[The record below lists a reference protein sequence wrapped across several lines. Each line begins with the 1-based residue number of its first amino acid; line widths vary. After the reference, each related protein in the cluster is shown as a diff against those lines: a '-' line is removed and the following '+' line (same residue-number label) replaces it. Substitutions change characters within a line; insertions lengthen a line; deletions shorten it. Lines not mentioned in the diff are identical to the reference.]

1 MLLCVFEPTLRDRYY
16 LLGGVIKVDLITGLP
31 IHPLINHGVAV
42 LVPLAAIGALLV
54 IFIPKLRLNYSPLV
68 LVTVLLAT
76 VSAFVAT
83 QSGEALA
90 ERVGLPNA
98 HATQGERLSYVVLA
112 FAILFT
118 IWFALEKSDRLR
130 ERVANLGNRAL
141 KVVIPIT
148 AISSFILT
156 ILVGHSGAEAT
167 WKDRID
173 QTQATALEETGP
185 KPINP
190 AGTINLSNSEIK
202 SHNLKSDCW
211 SIVNGNVYNLTT
223 YVQRHPGGASVIAN
237 ICGKDGSKAFLNQHN
252 TKSKPNN
259 VLSSFLLGPVGAS
272 ISAEVGQKVI
282 APPAASNGD
291 ESDEESDDESNEES
305 DDN

>member
-1 MLLCVFEPTLRDRYY
+1 M
-16 LLGGVIKVDLITGLP
+16 DLITGLP

-54 IFIPKLRLNYSPLV
+54 MFIPKFRNTYTPLV

-76 VSAFVAT
+76 ISAFIAT
-83 QSGEALA
+83 QSGEALS

-98 HATQGERLSYVVLA
+98 HATQGERLSYVVLI

-118 IWFALEKSDRLR
+118 VWFALEKTDRIR
-130 ERVANLGNRAL
+130 EVFASLFKKVL

-148 AISSFILT
+148 AISSFVLT

-167 WKDRID
+167 WKDRIN
-173 QTQATALEETGP
+173 QNQATALAETGP

-190 AGTINLSNSEIK
+190 AGTISLTNSEIK
-202 SHNLKSDCW
+202 THSSRSDCW
-211 SIVNGNVYNLTT
+211 SIVNANVYNLTS
-223 YVQRHPGGASVIAN
+223 YVKNHPGGASVIEN
-237 ICGKDGSKAFLNQHN
+237 ICGKNGSKAFVNQHN
-252 TKSKPNN
+252 TQGKPNN

-282 APPAASNGD
+282 EPPVAGQGN
-291 ESDEESDDESNEES
+291 ESDDESDDES
-305 DDN
+305 DED

>member
-1 MLLCVFEPTLRDRYY
+1 M
-16 LLGGVIKVDLITGLP
+16 DLITGLP

-76 VSAFVAT
+76 VSAFIAT

-112 FAILFT
+112 FAILFS
-118 IWFALEKSDRLR
+118 IWFALEKSERTR
-130 ERVANLGNRAL
+130 ERVANLGKRVL

-148 AISSFILT
+148 AISSFVLT
-156 ILVGHSGAEAT
+156 ILVGHSGAQAT
-167 WKDRID
+167 WQDRID
-173 QTQATALEETGP
+173 QTQATALAETGP

-202 SHNLKSDCW
+202 THNLKSDCW
-211 SIVNGNVYNLTT
+211 SIVNGNVYNLTS
-223 YVQRHPGGASVIAN
+223 YVKSHPGGASVIAN
-237 ICGKDGSKAFLNQHN
+237 ICGKDGSKAFVNQHN
-252 TKSKPNN
+252 TQGKPNN

-272 ISAEVGQKVI
+272 ITAEAGKKVI
-282 APPAASNGD
+282 EPPVAGKGD
-291 ESDEESDDESNEES
+291 ESDEESDED
-305 DDN
+305 

>member
-1 MLLCVFEPTLRDRYY
+1 M
-16 LLGGVIKVDLITGLP
+16 DLITGLP

-112 FAILFT
+112 FAILFS
-118 IWFALEKSDRLR
+118 IWFALEKSERTR
-130 ERVANLGNRAL
+130 ERVANLGKRVL

-148 AISSFILT
+148 AISSFVLT
-156 ILVGHSGAEAT
+156 ILVGHSGAQAT

-202 SHNLKSDCW
+202 THNLKSDCW

-237 ICGKDGSKAFLNQHN
+237 ICGKDGSKAFVNEHN

-291 ESDEESDDESNEES
+291 ESDEESDDESDEES
-305 DDN
+305 DDD

>member
-1 MLLCVFEPTLRDRYY
+1 M
-16 LLGGVIKVDLITGLP
+16 DLITGLP

-54 IFIPKLRLNYSPLV
+54 IFIPKLRLNYAPLV

-112 FAILFT
+112 FAILFS
-118 IWFALEKSDRLR
+118 IWFALEKSERTR
-130 ERVANLGNRAL
+130 ERVANLGKRVL

-148 AISSFILT
+148 AISSFVLT
-156 ILVGHSGAEAT
+156 ILVGHSGAQAT

-202 SHNLKSDCW
+202 THNLKSDCW

-252 TKSKPNN
+252 NKSKPNN

-291 ESDEESDDESNEES
+291 ESDEESDDESDEES
-305 DDN
+305 DDD

>member
-1 MLLCVFEPTLRDRYY
+1 M
-16 LLGGVIKVDLITGLP
+16 DLITGLP

-54 IFIPKLRLNYSPLV
+54 IFIPKLKLNYSPLV

-76 VSAFVAT
+76 ISAFIAT
-83 QSGEALA
+83 QSGEALS

-112 FAILFT
+112 FAILFS
-118 IWFALEKSDRLR
+118 IWFALEKSERTR
-130 ERVANLGNRAL
+130 ERVANLGKRVL

-148 AISSFILT
+148 AISSFVLT
-156 ILVGHSGAEAT
+156 ILVGHSGAQAT

-202 SHNLKSDCW
+202 THNLKSDCW
-211 SIVNGNVYNLTT
+211 SIVNGNVYNLTS
-223 YVQRHPGGASVIAN
+223 YVKSHPGGASVIAN
-237 ICGKDGSKAFLNQHN
+237 ICGKDGSKAFVNQHN
-252 TKSKPNN
+252 TQGKPNN

-272 ISAEVGQKVI
+272 ITAEAGQKVI
-282 APPAASNGD
+282 EPPVAGKGD
-291 ESDEESDDESNEES
+291 ESDEESDED
-305 DDN
+305 

>member
-1 MLLCVFEPTLRDRYY
+1 M
-16 LLGGVIKVDLITGLP
+16 DLITGLP

-54 IFIPKLRLNYSPLV
+54 MFIPKFRNTYTPLV

-76 VSAFVAT
+76 ISAFIAT
-83 QSGEALA
+83 QSGEALS

-98 HATQGERLSYVVLA
+98 HATQGERLSYGVLT

-118 IWFALEKSDRLR
+118 VWFALEKTDRISEVFASLFKK
-130 ERVANLGNRAL
+130 VL

-148 AISSFILT
+148 AISSFVLT

-167 WKDRID
+167 WKDRIN
-173 QTQATALEETGP
+173 QNQATALAETGP

-190 AGTINLSNSEIK
+190 AGTISLTNSEIK
-202 SHNLKSDCW
+202 THSSRSDCW
-211 SIVNGNVYNLTT
+211 SIVNANVYNLTS
-223 YVQRHPGGASVIAN
+223 YVKNHPGGATVIEN
-237 ICGKDGSKAFLNQHN
+237 ICGKNGSKAFVNQHN
-252 TKSKPNN
+252 TQGKPNN

-282 APPAASNGD
+282 EPPVAGQGN
-291 ESDEESDDESNEES
+291 ESDDESDE
-305 DDN
+305 D

>member
-1 MLLCVFEPTLRDRYY
+1 M
-16 LLGGVIKVDLITGLP
+16 DLITGLP

-76 VSAFVAT
+76 VSAFIAT
-83 QSGEALA
+83 QSGEALS

-112 FAILFT
+112 FAILFS
-118 IWFALEKSDRLR
+118 IWFALEKSQRTR
-130 ERVANLGNRAL
+130 ERVANLGKRVL

-148 AISSFILT
+148 AISSFVLT
-156 ILVGHSGAEAT
+156 ILVGHSGAQAT
-167 WKDRID
+167 WQDRID

-185 KPINP
+185 KPINS

-202 SHNLKSDCW
+202 THNLKSDCW
-211 SIVNGNVYNLTT
+211 SIVNANVYNLTS
-223 YVQRHPGGASVIAN
+223 YVKSHPGGASVIAN
-237 ICGKDGSKAFLNQHN
+237 ICGNDGSKAFVNQHN
-252 TKSKPNN
+252 TQGKPNN

-272 ISAEVGQKVI
+272 ITAEAGKKVI
-282 APPAASNGD
+282 EPPVAGKGD
-291 ESDEESDDESNEES
+291 ESDEESDED
-305 DDN
+305 

>member
-1 MLLCVFEPTLRDRYY
+1 M
-16 LLGGVIKVDLITGLP
+16 DLITGLP
-31 IHPLINHGVAV
+31 IHPLINHGVVV

-76 VSAFVAT
+76 GSAFIAT
-83 QSGEALA
+83 ESGEALS

-112 FAILFT
+112 FAILFSF
-118 IWFALEKSDRLR
+118 WFVLEKSERTR
-130 ERVANLGNRAL
+130 ERVANLGKRVL
-141 KVVIPIT
+141 KVAIPIT
-148 AISSFILT
+148 AISSFVLT
-156 ILVGHSGAEAT
+156 ILVGHSGAQAT

-190 AGTINLSNSEIK
+190 AGTINLTNSEINA
-202 SHNLKSDCW
+202 HNLKSDCW

-223 YVQRHPGGASVIAN
+223 YVKSHPGGASVIAN
-237 ICGKDGSKAFLNQHN
+237 ICGKDGSKAFVNQHN
-252 TKSKPNN
+252 TQGKPNK

-272 ISAEVGQKVI
+272 IAAEAGKKVI
-282 APPAASNGD
+282 EPPVAGKGD
-291 ESDEESDDESNEES
+291 ESDEESDEES
-305 DDN
+305 DDD

>member
-1 MLLCVFEPTLRDRYY
+1 M
-16 LLGGVIKVDLITGLP
+16 DLITGLP

-112 FAILFT
+112 FAILFS
-118 IWFALEKSDRLR
+118 IWFALEKSERTR
-130 ERVANLGNRAL
+130 ERVANLGKRVL

-148 AISSFILT
+148 AISSFVLT
-156 ILVGHSGAEAT
+156 ILVGHSGAQAT

-291 ESDEESDDESNEES
+291 ESDEESDDESDEES
-305 DDN
+305 DDD

>member
-1 MLLCVFEPTLRDRYY
+1 M
-16 LLGGVIKVDLITGLP
+16 DLITGLP

-76 VSAFVAT
+76 VSAFIAT

-112 FAILFT
+112 FAILFS
-118 IWFALEKSDRLR
+118 IWFALEKSERTR
-130 ERVANLGNRAL
+130 ERVANLGKRVL
-141 KVVIPIT
+141 KVVVPIT
-148 AISSFILT
+148 AISSFVLT
-156 ILVGHSGAEAT
+156 ILVGHSGAQAT

-173 QTQATALEETGP
+173 QTQATALAETGP

-202 SHNLKSDCW
+202 THNLKSDCW
-211 SIVNGNVYNLTT
+211 SIVNGNVYNLTS
-223 YVQRHPGGASVIAN
+223 YVKSHPGGASVIAN
-237 ICGKDGSKAFLNQHN
+237 ICGKDGSKAFVNQHN
-252 TKSKPNN
+252 TQGKPNN

-272 ISAEVGQKVI
+272 ITAEAGQKVI
-282 APPAASNGD
+282 EPPVTGKGD
-291 ESDEESDDESNEES
+291 ESDDESDE
-305 DDN
+305 D

>member
-1 MLLCVFEPTLRDRYY
+1 M
-16 LLGGVIKVDLITGLP
+16 DLITGLP

-54 IFIPKLRLNYSPLV
+54 MFIPKFRNTYTPLV

-76 VSAFVAT
+76 ISAFIAT
-83 QSGEALA
+83 QSGEALS

-98 HATQGERLSYVVLA
+98 HATQGERLSYVVLI

-118 IWFALEKSDRLR
+118 VWFALEKTDRIR
-130 ERVANLGNRAL
+130 EVFASLFKKVL

-148 AISSFILT
+148 AISSFVLT

-167 WKDRID
+167 WKDRIN
-173 QTQATALEETGP
+173 QNQATALAETGP

-190 AGTINLSNSEIK
+190 AGTISLTNSEIK
-202 SHNLKSDCW
+202 THSSRSDCW
-211 SIVNGNVYNLTT
+211 SIVNANVYNLTS
-223 YVQRHPGGASVIAN
+223 YVKNHPGGATVIEN
-237 ICGKDGSKAFLNQHN
+237 ICGKDGSKAFVNQHN
-252 TKSKPNN
+252 TQGKPNN

-282 APPAASNGD
+282 EPPVAGQGN
-291 ESDEESDDESNEES
+291 ESDDESDE
-305 DDN
+305 D

>member
-1 MLLCVFEPTLRDRYY
+1 M
-16 LLGGVIKVDLITGLP
+16 DLITGLP
-31 IHPLINHGVAV
+31 IHPLINHGVVV

-54 IFIPKLRLNYSPLV
+54 IFIPKLRPNYSPLV

-76 VSAFVAT
+76 GSAFIAT
-83 QSGEALA
+83 ESGEALS

-112 FAILFT
+112 FAILFSF
-118 IWFALEKSDRLR
+118 WFVLEKSERTR
-130 ERVANLGNRAL
+130 ERVANLGKRVL
-141 KVVIPIT
+141 KVAIPIT
-148 AISSFILT
+148 AISSFVLT
-156 ILVGHSGAEAT
+156 ILVGHSGAQAT

-190 AGTINLSNSEIK
+190 AGTINLTNSEINA
-202 SHNLKSDCW
+202 HNLKSDCW

-223 YVQRHPGGASVIAN
+223 YVKSHPGGASVIAN
-237 ICGKDGSKAFLNQHN
+237 ICGKDGSKAFVNQHN
-252 TKSKPNN
+252 TQGKPNK

-272 ISAEVGQKVI
+272 ITAEAGKKVI
-282 APPAASNGD
+282 EPPVAGKGD
-291 ESDEESDDESNEES
+291 ESDEESDEES
-305 DDN
+305 DDD

>member
-1 MLLCVFEPTLRDRYY
+1 M
-16 LLGGVIKVDLITGLP
+16 DLITGLP

-76 VSAFVAT
+76 VSAFIAT

-112 FAILFT
+112 FAILFS
-118 IWFALEKSDRLR
+118 IWFALEKSERTR
-130 ERVANLGNRAL
+130 ERVANLGKRVL

-148 AISSFILT
+148 AISSFVLT
-156 ILVGHSGAEAT
+156 ILVGHSGAQAT
-167 WKDRID
+167 WQDRID
-173 QTQATALEETGP
+173 QTQATALAETGP

-202 SHNLKSDCW
+202 THNLKSDCW
-211 SIVNGNVYNLTT
+211 SIVNGNVYNLTS
-223 YVQRHPGGASVIAN
+223 YVKNHPGGASVIAN
-237 ICGKDGSKAFLNQHN
+237 ICGKDGSKAFVNQHN
-252 TKSKPNN
+252 TQGKPNN

-272 ISAEVGQKVI
+272 ITAEAGQKVI
-282 APPAASNGD
+282 EPPVAGKGD
-291 ESDEESDDESNEES
+291 ESDEESDED
-305 DDN
+305 

>member
-1 MLLCVFEPTLRDRYY
+1 M
-16 LLGGVIKVDLITGLP
+16 DLITGLP

-54 IFIPKLRLNYSPLV
+54 IFIPKLKLNYSPLV

-76 VSAFVAT
+76 ISAFIAT
-83 QSGEALA
+83 QSGEALS

-112 FAILFT
+112 FAILFS
-118 IWFALEKSDRLR
+118 IWFALEKSERTR
-130 ERVANLGNRAL
+130 ERVANLGKRVL

-148 AISSFILT
+148 AISSFVLT
-156 ILVGHSGAEAT
+156 ILVGHSGAQAT
-167 WKDRID
+167 WQDRID
-173 QTQATALEETGP
+173 QTQATALAETGP

-202 SHNLKSDCW
+202 THNLKSDCW
-211 SIVNGNVYNLTT
+211 SIVNGNVYNLTS
-223 YVQRHPGGASVIAN
+223 YVKSHPGGASVIAN
-237 ICGKDGSKAFLNQHN
+237 ICGKDGSKAFVNQHN
-252 TKSKPNN
+252 TQGKPNN

-272 ISAEVGQKVI
+272 ITAETGQKVI
-282 APPAASNGD
+282 EPPVAGKGD
-291 ESDEESDDESNEES
+291 ESDEESDED
-305 DDN
+305 

>member
-1 MLLCVFEPTLRDRYY
+1 M
-16 LLGGVIKVDLITGLP
+16 DLITGLP

-76 VSAFVAT
+76 VSAFIAT

-112 FAILFT
+112 FAILFS
-118 IWFALEKSDRLR
+118 IWFALEKSERTR
-130 ERVANLGNRAL
+130 ERVANLGKRVL

-148 AISSFILT
+148 AISSFVLT
-156 ILVGHSGAEAT
+156 ILVGHSGAQAT

-202 SHNLKSDCW
+202 THNLKSDCW
-211 SIVNGNVYNLTT
+211 SIVNGNVYNLTS
-223 YVQRHPGGASVIAN
+223 YVKSHPGGASVIAN
-237 ICGKDGSKAFLNQHN
+237 ICGKDGSKAFVNQHN
-252 TKSKPNN
+252 NQGKPNN

-272 ISAEVGQKVI
+272 ITAEAGQKVI
-282 APPAASNGD
+282 EPPVAGKGD
-291 ESDEESDDESNEES
+291 ESDEESDED
-305 DDN
+305 

>member
-1 MLLCVFEPTLRDRYY
+1 M
-16 LLGGVIKVDLITGLP
+16 DLITGLP

-76 VSAFVAT
+76 VSAFIAT

-112 FAILFT
+112 FAILFS
-118 IWFALEKSDRLR
+118 IWFALEKSERTR
-130 ERVANLGNRAL
+130 ERVANLGKRVL

-148 AISSFILT
+148 AISSFVLT
-156 ILVGHSGAEAT
+156 ILVGHSGAQAT
-167 WKDRID
+167 WQDRID
-173 QTQATALEETGP
+173 QTQATALAETGP

-202 SHNLKSDCW
+202 THNLKSDCW
-211 SIVNGNVYNLTT
+211 SIVNANVYNLTS
-223 YVQRHPGGASVIAN
+223 YVKSHPGGASVIAN
-237 ICGKDGSKAFLNQHN
+237 ICGKDGSKAFVNQHN
-252 TKSKPNN
+252 TQGKPNN

-272 ISAEVGQKVI
+272 ITAETGQKVI
-282 APPAASNGD
+282 EPPVAGKGD
-291 ESDEESDDESNEES
+291 ESDEESDED
-305 DDN
+305 

>member
-1 MLLCVFEPTLRDRYY
+1 M
-16 LLGGVIKVDLITGLP
+16 DLITGLP

-76 VSAFVAT
+76 VSAFIAT

-112 FAILFT
+112 FAILFS
-118 IWFALEKSDRLR
+118 IWFALEKSERTR
-130 ERVANLGNRAL
+130 ERVANLGKRVL

-148 AISSFILT
+148 AISSFVLT
-156 ILVGHSGAEAT
+156 ILVGHSGAQAT

-202 SHNLKSDCW
+202 THNLKSDCW
-211 SIVNGNVYNLTT
+211 SIVNANVYNLTS
-223 YVQRHPGGASVIAN
+223 YVKSHPGGASVIAN
-237 ICGKDGSKAFLNQHN
+237 ICGKDGSKAFVNQHN
-252 TKSKPNN
+252 TQGKPNN

-272 ISAEVGQKVI
+272 ITAEAGQKVI
-282 APPAASNGD
+282 EPPVAGKGD
-291 ESDEESDDESNEES
+291 ESDEESDED
-305 DDN
+305 

>member
-1 MLLCVFEPTLRDRYY
+1 M
-16 LLGGVIKVDLITGLP
+16 DLITGLP

-76 VSAFVAT
+76 VSAFIAT

-112 FAILFT
+112 FAILFS
-118 IWFALEKSDRLR
+118 IWFALEKSERTR
-130 ERVANLGNRAL
+130 ERVANLGKRVL

-148 AISSFILT
+148 AISSFVLT
-156 ILVGHSGAEAT
+156 ILVGHSGAQAT

-173 QTQATALEETGP
+173 QTQATALAETGP

-202 SHNLKSDCW
+202 THNLKSDCW
-211 SIVNGNVYNLTT
+211 SIVNGNVYNLTS
-223 YVQRHPGGASVIAN
+223 YVKSHPGGASVIAN
-237 ICGKDGSKAFLNQHN
+237 ICGKDGSKAFVNQHN
-252 TKSKPNN
+252 TQGKPNN

-272 ISAEVGQKVI
+272 ITAEAGQKVI
-282 APPAASNGD
+282 EPPVAGKGD
-291 ESDEESDDESNEES
+291 ESDEESDED
-305 DDN
+305 

>member
-1 MLLCVFEPTLRDRYY
+1 M
-16 LLGGVIKVDLITGLP
+16 DLITGLP

-76 VSAFVAT
+76 VSAFIAT

-112 FAILFT
+112 FAILFS
-118 IWFALEKSDRLR
+118 IWFALEKSERTR
-130 ERVANLGNRAL
+130 ERVANLGKRVL

-148 AISSFILT
+148 AISSFVLT
-156 ILVGHSGAEAT
+156 ILVGHSGAQAT

-202 SHNLKSDCW
+202 THNLKSDCW
-211 SIVNGNVYNLTT
+211 SIVNGNVYTLTT
-223 YVQRHPGGASVIAN
+223 YVKSHPGGASVIAN
-237 ICGKDGSKAFLNQHN
+237 ICGKDGSKAFVNQHN
-252 TKSKPNN
+252 TQGKPNN

-272 ISAEVGQKVI
+272 ITAEAGQKVI
-282 APPAASNGD
+282 QPPVAGKGD
-291 ESDEESDDESNEES
+291 ESDEESGEES
-305 DDN
+305 DDD

>member
-1 MLLCVFEPTLRDRYY
+1 M
-16 LLGGVIKVDLITGLP
+16 DLITGLP

-130 ERVANLGNRAL
+130 ERVANLGKRAL

-202 SHNLKSDCW
+202 THNLKSDCW
-211 SIVNGNVYNLTT
+211 SIVNGNVYNLTS
-223 YVQRHPGGASVIAN
+223 YVKSHPGGASVIAN
-237 ICGKDGSKAFLNQHN
+237 ICGKDGSKAFVNQHN
-252 TKSKPNN
+252 TQGKPNN

-272 ISAEVGQKVI
+272 ITSEAGQKVI
-282 APPAASNGD
+282 EPPVTGKGD
-291 ESDEESDDESNEES
+291 ESDEKSDEKSDE
-305 DDN
+305 D

>member
-1 MLLCVFEPTLRDRYY
+1 M
-16 LLGGVIKVDLITGLP
+16 DLITGLP

-42 LVPLAAIGALLV
+42 LVPLAAIGALMV
-54 IFIPKLRLNYSPLV
+54 IFIPKFRNTYTPLV

-76 VSAFVAT
+76 ICAFIAT
-83 QSGEALA
+83 QSGEALS

-118 IWFALEKSDRLR
+118 IWFALEKT
-130 ERVANLGNRAL
+130 NRIRAVFASLFKKVL

-148 AISSFILT
+148 AISSFVLT

-167 WKDRID
+167 WKDRIN
-173 QTQATALEETGP
+173 QNQATALAETGP

-190 AGTINLSNSEIK
+190 AGTISLTNSEIK
-202 SHNLKSDCW
+202 THSSRSDCW
-211 SIVNGNVYNLTT
+211 SIVNANVYNLTS
-223 YVQRHPGGASVIAN
+223 YVKNHPGGASVIEN
-237 ICGKDGSKAFLNQHN
+237 ICGKDGSKAFVNQHN
-252 TKSKPNN
+252 TQGKPNN
-259 VLSSFLLGPVGAS
+259 ALNSFLLGPVGAS

-282 APPAASNGD
+282 EPPVAGQGN
-291 ESDEESDDESNEES
+291 ESDDESDDES
-305 DDN
+305 DED

>member
-1 MLLCVFEPTLRDRYY
+1 M
-16 LLGGVIKVDLITGLP
+16 DLITGLP

-54 IFIPKLRLNYSPLV
+54 IFIPKLRAAYAPLV
-68 LVTVLLAT
+68 LITVLLAT
-76 VSAFVAT
+76 VSAFIAT

-118 IWFALEKSDRLR
+118 IWFALERSDRIRKVFASLLK
-130 ERVANLGNRAL
+130 RVL

-148 AISSFILT
+148 AISSFVLT
-156 ILVGHSGAEAT
+156 LLVGHSGAQAT
-167 WKDRID
+167 WQDRID
-173 QTQATALEETGP
+173 QTQATALEETGTNP
-185 KPINP
+185 TNP

-202 SHNLKSDCW
+202 THNLKSDCW
-211 SIVNGNVYNLTT
+211 SIVNGNVYNLTS
-223 YVQRHPGGASVIAN
+223 YVKNHPGGAPVIAN
-237 ICGKDGSKAFLNQHN
+237 ICGKDGSKAFVNQHN
-252 TKSKPNN
+252 TQGKPNN

-272 ISAEVGQKVI
+272 ITAEAGQKVI

-291 ESDEESDDESNEES
+291 ESDDETDEESGDESDE
-305 DDN
+305 D

>member
-1 MLLCVFEPTLRDRYY
+1 M
-16 LLGGVIKVDLITGLP
+16 DLITGLP

-54 IFIPKLRLNYSPLV
+54 MFIPKFRNTYTPLV

-76 VSAFVAT
+76 ISAFIAT
-83 QSGEALA
+83 QSGEALS

-98 HATQGERLSYVVLA
+98 HATQGERLSYVVLI

-118 IWFALEKSDRLR
+118 VWFALEKTDRIR
-130 ERVANLGNRAL
+130 EVFASLFKKVL

-148 AISSFILT
+148 AISSFVLT

-167 WKDRID
+167 WKDRIN
-173 QTQATALEETGP
+173 QNQATALAETGP

-190 AGTINLSNSEIK
+190 AGTISLTNSEIK
-202 SHNLKSDCW
+202 THSSRSDCW
-211 SIVNGNVYNLTT
+211 SIVNANVYNLTS
-223 YVQRHPGGASVIAN
+223 YVKNHPGGASVIEN
-237 ICGKDGSKAFLNQHN
+237 ICGKNGSKAFVNQHN
-252 TKSKPNN
+252 TQGKPNN

-282 APPAASNGD
+282 EPPVSGQGN
-291 ESDEESDDESNEES
+291 ESDDESDE
-305 DDN
+305 D

>member
-1 MLLCVFEPTLRDRYY
+1 M
-16 LLGGVIKVDLITGLP
+16 DLITGLP
-31 IHPLINHGVAV
+31 IHPLINHGVVV

-76 VSAFVAT
+76 GSAFIAT
-83 QSGEALA
+83 ESGEALS

-112 FAILFT
+112 FAILFSF
-118 IWFALEKSDRLR
+118 WFVLEKSERTR
-130 ERVANLGNRAL
+130 ERVANLGKRVL
-141 KVVIPIT
+141 KVAIPIT
-148 AISSFILT
+148 AISSFVLT
-156 ILVGHSGAEAT
+156 ILVGHSGAQAT

-190 AGTINLSNSEIK
+190 AGTINLTNSEIK
-202 SHNLKSDCW
+202 AHNLKSDCW

-223 YVQRHPGGASVIAN
+223 FVKSHPGGASVIAN
-237 ICGKDGSKAFLNQHN
+237 ICGKDGSKAFVNQHN
-252 TKSKPNN
+252 TQGKPNK

-272 ISAEVGQKVI
+272 ITAEAGKKVI
-282 APPAASNGD
+282 EPPVAGKGD
-291 ESDEESDDESNEES
+291 ESDEESDEES
-305 DDN
+305 DDD

>member
-1 MLLCVFEPTLRDRYY
+1 M
-16 LLGGVIKVDLITGLP
+16 DLITGLP

-76 VSAFVAT
+76 VSAFIAT

-112 FAILFT
+112 FAILFS
-118 IWFALEKSDRLR
+118 IWFALEKSERTR
-130 ERVANLGNRAL
+130 ERVANLGKRVL

-148 AISSFILT
+148 AISSFVLT
-156 ILVGHSGAEAT
+156 ILVGHSGAQAT

-202 SHNLKSDCW
+202 THNLKSDCW
-211 SIVNGNVYNLTT
+211 SIVNGNVYNLTS
-223 YVQRHPGGASVIAN
+223 YVKSHPGGASVIAN
-237 ICGKDGSKAFLNQHN
+237 ICGKDGSKAFVNQHN
-252 TKSKPNN
+252 TQGKPNN

-272 ISAEVGQKVI
+272 ITSEAGQKVI
-282 APPAASNGD
+282 EPPVTGKGD
-291 ESDEESDDESNEES
+291 ESDEESDED
-305 DDN
+305 

>member
-1 MLLCVFEPTLRDRYY
+1 M
-16 LLGGVIKVDLITGLP
+16 DLITGLP

-54 IFIPKLRLNYSPLV
+54 IFIPKLKLNYSPLV

-76 VSAFVAT
+76 ISAFIAT
-83 QSGEALA
+83 QSGEALS

-112 FAILFT
+112 FAILFS
-118 IWFALEKSDRLR
+118 IWFALEKSERTR
-130 ERVANLGNRAL
+130 ERVSNLGKRLL
-141 KVVIPIT
+141 KAVIPIT
-148 AISSFILT
+148 AISSFVLT
-156 ILVGHSGAEAT
+156 ILVGHSGAQAT

-202 SHNLKSDCW
+202 THNLKSDCW
-211 SIVNGNVYNLTT
+211 SIVNGNVYNLTS
-223 YVQRHPGGASVIAN
+223 YVKSHPGGASVIAN
-237 ICGKDGSKAFLNQHN
+237 ICGKDGSKAFVNQHN
-252 TKSKPNN
+252 TQGKPNN

-272 ISAEVGQKVI
+272 ITAEAGKKVI
-282 APPAASNGD
+282 EPPVAGKGD
-291 ESDEESDDESNEES
+291 ESYEESDEESDED
-305 DDN
+305 

>member
-1 MLLCVFEPTLRDRYY
+1 M
-16 LLGGVIKVDLITGLP
+16 DLITGLP

-76 VSAFVAT
+76 VSAFIAT

-112 FAILFT
+112 FAILFS
-118 IWFALEKSDRLR
+118 IWFALEKSERTR
-130 ERVANLGNRAL
+130 ERVANLGKRVL

-148 AISSFILT
+148 AISSFVLT
-156 ILVGHSGAEAT
+156 ILVGHSGAQAT
-167 WKDRID
+167 WQDRID
-173 QTQATALEETGP
+173 QTQATALAETGP

-202 SHNLKSDCW
+202 THNLKSDCW
-211 SIVNGNVYNLTT
+211 SIVNGNVYNLTS
-223 YVQRHPGGASVIAN
+223 YVKSHPGGASVIAN
-237 ICGKDGSKAFLNQHN
+237 ICGKDGSKAFVNQHN
-252 TKSKPNN
+252 TQGKPNN

-272 ISAEVGQKVI
+272 ITAEAGQKVI
-282 APPAASNGD
+282 EPPVAGKGD
-291 ESDEESDDESNEES
+291 ESDEESDED
-305 DDN
+305 

>member
-1 MLLCVFEPTLRDRYY
+1 M
-16 LLGGVIKVDLITGLP
+16 DLITGLP

-76 VSAFVAT
+76 VSAFIAT
-83 QSGEALA
+83 QSGEALS

-112 FAILFT
+112 FAILFS
-118 IWFALEKSDRLR
+118 IWFALEKSERTR
-130 ERVANLGNRAL
+130 ERVANLGKRVL

-148 AISSFILT
+148 AISSFVLT
-156 ILVGHSGAEAT
+156 ILVGHSGAQAT

-173 QTQATALEETGP
+173 QTQANALAETGP

-202 SHNLKSDCW
+202 THNLKSDCW
-211 SIVNGNVYNLTT
+211 SIVNGNVYNLTS
-223 YVQRHPGGASVIAN
+223 YVKSHPGGASVIAN
-237 ICGKDGSKAFLNQHN
+237 ICGKDGSKAFVNQHN
-252 TKSKPNN
+252 NQGKPNN

-272 ISAEVGQKVI
+272 ITAEAGQKVI
-282 APPAASNGD
+282 EPPVAGKGD
-291 ESDEESDDESNEES
+291 ESDEESDED
-305 DDN
+305 